1 MGESS
6 LSERLKRDNN
16 DLWALLPQHPFV
28 KALYSGDLPLDR
40 FRFYAVQDYNYL
52 VGLVKSLSLAAS
64 KSWDFDVARLAL
76 SHASFLASTE
86 MENYEK
92 LLGELGLSLSEVL
105 REEPAPTNEAYVNFM
120 IATCSTGTALE
131 CMVSLLPCY
140 WSYRDIALANRELLE
155 NNGVDLYRR
164 WASVYLSREYGD
176 AVDEYR
182 RAVDR
187 LWEEEGGVYQ
197 RLNRIFRKAV
207 RYEYMF
213 WDMAW
218 NMEKWPV

>member
-1 MGESS
+1 MGESL
-6 LSERLKRDNN
+6 LSDRLKRDNM
-16 DLWALLPQHPFV
+16 DLWSLLPSHPFV
-28 KALYSGDLPLDR
+28 KALYSGSLPLDK

-52 VGLVKSLSLAAS
+52 VGLVRSLSIAAS
-64 KSWDFDVARLAL
+64 KSWSFEVARLAL

-86 MENYEK
+86 MANYER

-140 WSYRDIALANRELLE
+140 WSYREIAIANERLLRE
-155 NNGVDLYRR
+155 NSVDLYRR
-164 WASVYLSREYGD
+164 WASVYLSSEYGE
-176 AVDEYR
+176 AVEEYR

-187 LWEEEGGVYQ
+187 LWAEEGGVYS
-197 RLNRIFRKAV
+197 RLKRIFRKAT

-218 NMEKWPV
+218 RMEKWPV